1 MIKLT
6 CEICKKQFEAR
17 RKDMRACLDPKCRKG
32 LHALQQRDRTKKAK
46 SGETARSGEE
56 HVRLGFRSSSAS
68 PIPEAND
75 LIARLNAILEKLS
88 AWADERAAIGALIQA
103 CHDKIEKGR
112 YDAQSLKMR
121 LRAIY
126 IGVPA
131 RARIVETDRLPA
143 DDDLPEE
150 PSAIVGAKPEKP

>member
-1 MIKLT
+1 MPAPLLSTKLY
-6 CEICKKQFEAR
+6 IPPPR
-17 RKDMRACLDPKCRKG
+17 S
-32 LHALQQRDRTKKAK
+32 KAV
-46 SGETARSGEE
+46 SRP
-56 HVRLGFRSSSAS
+56 H
-68 PIPEAND
+68 

-121 LRAIY
+121 LRPIY
-126 IGVPA
+126 IRVA
-131 RARIVETDRLPA
+131 AQARIVENDRLPA